1 MPHTQSHL
9 HTIRFENRNRTKV
22 LDILMF
28 PNVVFCKCLA
38 LICNQRTQ
46 WLIMHCFQNQTL
58 LYRFR
63 RRHAA
68 HRMGT
73 RDKVTYV
80 HVKLTKRSTTKS
92 GWHVSM
98 VGLHISRLCVHTWMW
113 WNFHNKVTILLTVWR
128 KSWCEIDS
136 SFRNSKKGY
145 NTFLML
151 NRSMKKKMSPN
162 FSWLLKMNKL
172 NFMNKTKLFMCF
184 VLIETRAIMWK
195 KNFFCYIVLMHR
207 FIVKA
212 ISQYF
217 S

>member
-22 LDILMF
+22 LDILKF
-28 PNVVFCKCLA
+28 PNVVLCKYLA
-38 LICNQRTQ
+38 LKCNQRTQ

-63 RRHAA
+63 RRP
-68 HRMGT
+68 MT
-73 RDKVTYV
+73 R
-80 HVKLTKRSTTKS
+80 LRSTTKS

-151 NRSMKKKMSPN
+151 NRSMKKKNEPKLSR
-162 FSWLLKMNKL
+162 LLKMNEL
-172 NFMNKTKLFMCF
+172 NFTK
-184 VLIETRAIMWK
+184 K
-195 KNFFCYIVLMHR
+195 
-207 FIVKA
+207 
-212 ISQYF
+212 
-217 S
+217 